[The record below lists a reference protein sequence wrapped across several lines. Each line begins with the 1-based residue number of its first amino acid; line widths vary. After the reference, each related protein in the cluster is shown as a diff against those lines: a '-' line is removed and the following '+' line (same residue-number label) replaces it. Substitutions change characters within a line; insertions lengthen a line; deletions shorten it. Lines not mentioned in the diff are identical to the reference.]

1 MAHLLKRIMLL
12 LVVVAVPAAP
22 VAARAD
28 TTSAARAEAKKHYD
42 RAMELNEDGQTAE
55 AVIELKR
62 AYELAPHHTVLY
74 NLGQAYITLAKPV
87 EAVAALQR
95 YLDEG
100 GKAIKPARRTEVE
113 QEIAR
118 QKTRIATLEIRGLPD
133 GTMVTIDGDDVGTAP
148 LASAVRVGVGKH
160 VVAATAVGREPG
172 EAKIEVA
179 GEDKKVV
186 ELKLVARA
194 GQPATAAGAV
204 AGLATP
210 RPALPAAATSPASV
224 AAATSAAVPAAS
236 TPIPVAPNPAPAAPM
251 PAAAPDLSP
260 NPATWA
266 QPSSEASPVSPQG
279 EAPKSPEPS
288 EWSGLRTAGIV
299 AASVG
304 VVGLVVGGALWQA
317 ALDKNNDAGSQWQIN
332 QSQARSTRSDAE
344 GLATGANVCLIV
356 GGVLAGVG
364 VIMTL
369 LTFDDDSPFKSAA
382 FAPTLGPNFTG
393 VTMKGTW

>member
-1 MAHLLKRIMLL
+1 MAHLLKKLILL
-12 LVVVAVPAAP
+12 LALLALSAAP
-22 VAARAD
+22 ITARAD
-28 TTSAARAEAKKHYD
+28 STADARAEAKKHYD

-95 YLDEG
+95 YLDKG

-118 QKTRIATLEIRGLPD
+118 QKTRIATLEIRALPD
-133 GTMVTIDGDDVGTAP
+133 GALVTIDGDDVGKAP
-148 LASAVRVGVGKH
+148 LAAPVRVGVGKH
-160 VVAATAVGREPG
+160 VVAATAAGFDPG
-172 EAKIEVA
+172 ETKIEVA

-186 ELKLVARA
+186 EMKLVTRTGMSPVAAVVGAGA
-194 GQPATAAGAV
+194 GQSTPRPAPAVAPATAAA
-204 AGLATP
+204 P
-210 RPALPAAATSPASV
+210 
-224 AAATSAAVPAAS
+224 VPAP
-236 TPIPVAPNPAPAAPM
+236 TPTLAPVPAPAPAPAATAPM

-266 QPSSEASPVSPQG
+266 QPSPEASLASTQG
-279 EAPKSPEPS
+279 EVAKSPEPS
-288 EWSGLRTAGIV
+288 DWSGLRTAGIV

-364 VIMTL
+364 VVTTL
-369 LTFDDDSPFKSAA
+369 FTFDIDTSSKSAA
-382 FAPTLGPNFTG
+382 LVPTLGPNFAG
-393 VTMKGTW
+393 VTMRGNW